1 MIKPDSGE
9 WQLFGK
15 TPKQASWN
23 DVGYLF
29 ETTNAYTILIRN
41 THGCLTK
48 LFSPYAPFPDDILRA
63 FR

>member
-29 ETTNAYTILIRN
+29 ETTNAYTNLSVVENLEVIYL
-41 THGCLTK
+41 LQ
-48 LFSPYAPFPDDILRA
+48 DIYPLLG
-63 FR
+63 

>member
-15 TPKQASWN
+15 TPKQVSWN

-29 ETTNAYTILIRN
+29 ETTNAYTNLSVVENLEVIYL
-41 THGCLTK
+41 LQ
-48 LFSPYAPFPDDILRA
+48 DIYPLLG
-63 FR
+63 